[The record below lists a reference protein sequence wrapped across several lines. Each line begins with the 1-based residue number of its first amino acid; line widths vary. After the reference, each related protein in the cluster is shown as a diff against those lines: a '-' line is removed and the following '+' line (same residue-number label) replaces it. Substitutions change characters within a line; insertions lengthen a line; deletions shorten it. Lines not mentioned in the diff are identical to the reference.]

1 MADELLRPHKP
12 INTSGAR
19 QRPAD
24 IFGSEDALCAY
35 MQNQAANFNI
45 WNKHRDPLS
54 AVCAALNSAINAQ
67 NGVHNMIIAP
77 QKAMKISQAMQASNA
92 FGDKTKG
99 ASGLVPQIYESCN
112 IPQRSGDP
120 LAQQVQTGQFAFSEY
135 SPLPGPQRTIS
146 VHNEANDGFS
156 DLPLLSGI
164 LMSGM
169 FTLDGKFNITGLTPL
184 GQAFFRPYPSI
195 RAYCQRFNVWSDVEN
210 AWGKMSGDQR
220 NAFAG
225 RAELRIRGISAH
237 GTSRLP
243 TSIARHHK
251 QLKNPP
257 RGSEGEFK
265 VLKDAFNNVFGD
277 RDDLTREQREVARPL
292 MAAILTMFHDATPKE
307 RKAFADGQLGEP
319 AEVIKDLREAITT
332 EVKGKKDHE
341 RAAELNAIT
350 RGLQEEGLEGLGKEL
365 RLADGSTSRL
375 VRKLARDRDGAVG
388 NNAFDNVN
396 DIWNLSP
403 AQWPSFL
410 QDMLENNLPVP
421 ISILWARPHMQYT
434 VEATVACQSGGGT
447 GYSFY
452 GHGSIEFGG
461 NATLQNK
468 EMTANAYF
476 GAIVTNPNNL
486 AVLNC
491 SRITE

>member
-99 ASGLVPQIYESCN
+99 APGLVPRIYESCN

-164 LMSGM
+164 LMSGQ
-169 FTLDGKFNITGLTPL
+169 FTLDGSFNITGLTPL

-195 RAYCQRFNVWSDVEN
+195 RAFCERFNVWNDVDAALRN
-210 AWGKMSGDQR
+210 WNGAQR
-220 NAFAG
+220 RKFAEKVKR
-225 RAELRIRGISAH
+225 RARGGTGAH
-237 GTSRLP
+237 GASRVPADILH
-243 TSIARHHK
+243 RQK
-251 QLKNPP
+251 QLQEPP
-257 RGSEGEFK
+257 PGSE
-265 VLKDAFNNVFGD
+265 DAFQVLTQAFGDVFGD
-277 RDDLTREQREVARPL
+277 RRHLTREQKEVIRPL
-292 MAAILTMFHDATPKE
+292 MTAVLTIFHNARPED
-307 RKAFADGQLGEP
+307 R
-319 AEVIKDLREAITT
+319 EVITVDGGRAITDLIGRLRKYIT
-332 EVKGKKDHE
+332 KKVAGKDGHM

-350 RGLQEEGLEGLGKEL
+350 RGLEGASLRNLVESIQTDDDAIQLVNELDQNPSGDTGDDDFKGLDVFK
-365 RLADGSTSRL
+365 
-375 VRKLARDRDGAVG
+375 
-388 NNAFDNVN
+388 
-396 DIWNLSP
+396 LSP

-410 QDMLENNLPVP
+410 QDMLENDLPVP

-447 GYSFY
+447 GHSFY

-486 AVLNC
+486 AVLSC